1 MENALAEGKSVL
13 VAREPV
19 FNPLVGFQPGSIFG
33 GDYRPPLPYWLHRDT
48 QSQLVLGSSSAKEGR
63 GRLLTGDYSFFIIEP
78 GYYVLVRYVDK
89 TITLGCEVFYYENG
103 GIRSAN

>member
-13 VAREPV
+13 VARETV

-33 GDYRPPLPYWLHRDT
+33 GDYRPPLTYWLHRDT

-78 GYYVLVRYVDK
+78 GYY
-89 TITLGCEVFYYENG
+89 
-103 GIRSAN
+103 RSEEHTSELQSLMRISYAVCCFTKKIKR